1 MKKAL
6 VILLS
11 VLASLPALAQ
21 QVNFS
26 NKDSA
31 KNINAPIYDVAVGG
45 TKLDGAAYFAQ
56 LFGGAAGTVEGS
68 LVALGEPVNF
78 RTGTAAGYIAANT
91 VTIPGVGF
99 GASAVVQMRAWSANG
114 GATWAAAS
122 AAADAN
128 ALVHIGKSALLNVTM
143 PASAV
148 DPNVPGLVG
157 LTSFEIKSVGGTVI
171 VPEPSTM
178 ALCLL
183 GAAALLIRRRK

>member
-21 QVNFS
+21 QVSFS

-45 TKLDGAAYFAQ
+45 VKLDGANYFAQ
-56 LFGGAAGTVEGS
+56 LFGGAKGTPENT
-68 LVALGEPVNF
+68 LAALGDPVNF
-78 RTGTAAGYIAANT
+78 RTGTAAGYISATT
-91 VTIPGVGF
+91 VTIPGVGY
-99 GASAVVQMRAWSANG
+99 GAAAVVQMRAWSANG

-122 AAADAN
+122 AAALAN
-128 ALVHIGKSALLNVTM
+128 AAVHTGKSGLIDITM

-157 LTSFEIKSVGGTVI
+157 LASFPIVSSGGTVI